1 MDLEVRAYS
10 CLLARLH
17 KQGKIVFKVFRMRR
31 FVKSLL
37 LLPLALLSGFA
48 FAQNTGD
55 MFGGLTYSQ
64 TTIKNK
70 APGNVPAF
78 QPSTVSLGV
87 GVIVMPNLALEGYV
101 FDGLTNATNTSRLT
115 PTTIG
120 IVTVQIQ
127 NGYGFNLRPF
137 MKLGYGWGA
146 YAKIGRQ
153 FGAQDIVVSGPASQS
168 TTHSTYAH
176 TTYGL
181 GVSYNIS
188 NRWSVAAEHLKS
200 RNIASETSTASTT
213 GLGLRYLF

>member
-1 MDLEVRAYS
+1 MDLEVCAYS

-101 FDGLTNATNTSRLT
+101 FDGLTNATNTVA
-115 PTTIG
+115 PNTTS
-120 IVTVQIQ
+120 TVQIQ
-127 NGYGFNLRPF
+127 NGYGFNLRPYIR
-137 MKLGYGWGA
+137 LGSGWGV

-153 FGAQDIVVSGPASQS
+153 YGAQDVVTNTPTIQR

-188 NRWSVAAEHLKS
+188 NRWSLAAEHLKS

>member
-70 APGNVPAF
+70 APSNAPAF
-78 QPSTVSLGV
+78 QPSTISLGV

-120 IVTVQIQ
+120 TVTVQIQ

>member
-1 MDLEVRAYS
+1 MDLEVCAYS

-101 FDGLTNATNTSRLT
+101 FDGLTNATNTVA
-115 PTTIG
+115 PNTTS
-120 IVTVQIQ
+120 TVQIQ
-127 NGYGFNLRPF
+127 NGYGFNLRPYIR
-137 MKLGYGWGA
+137 LGYGWGA

-153 FGAQDIVVSGPASQS
+153 YGAQDVVTNTPTIQR

-188 NRWSVAAEHLKS
+188 NRWSLAAEHLKS

>member
-101 FDGLTNATNTSRLT
+101 FDGLTNATNTVA
-115 PTTIG
+115 PNTTS
-120 IVTVQIQ
+120 TVQIQ
-127 NGYGFNLRPF
+127 NGYGFNLRPYIR
-137 MKLGYGWGA
+137 LGSGWGA

-153 FGAQDIVVSGPASQS
+153 YGAQDVVTNTPTIQR

-188 NRWSVAAEHLKS
+188 NRWSLAAEHLKS

>member
-101 FDGLTNATNTSRLT
+101 FDGLTNATNTVA
-115 PTTIG
+115 PNTTS
-120 IVTVQIQ
+120 TVQIQ
-127 NGYGFNLRPF
+127 NGYGFNLRPYIR
-137 MKLGYGWGA
+137 LGSGWGV

-153 FGAQDIVVSGPASQS
+153 YGAQDVVTNTPTIQR

-188 NRWSVAAEHLKS
+188 NRWSLAAEHLKS

>member
-1 MDLEVRAYS
+1 M
-10 CLLARLH
+10 
-17 KQGKIVFKVFRMRR
+17 
-31 FVKSLL
+31 KSFL
-37 LLPLALLSGFA
+37 LLPLLLLSGLA

-70 APGNVPAF
+70 APSNVPVF
-78 QPSTVSLGV
+78 QPSIVSLGF
-87 GVIVMPNLALEGYV
+87 GVIVMPNLALEAYV
-101 FDGLTNATNTSRLT
+101 FDGLSNATNTVAPS
-115 PTTIG
+115 TTS
-120 IVTVQIQ
+120 TVQIQ

-153 FGAQDIVVSGPASQS
+153 YGAQDVVTSGPTIQR

-181 GVSYNIS
+181 GVSYTINKQ
-188 NRWSVAAEHLKS
+188 WSVAAEHLKS
-200 RNIASETSTASTT
+200 KNIDSETTTATTT
-213 GLGLRYLF
+213 GLGLRYMF